1 MPGAGVHW
9 SALQACPHPELRS
22 HRKPR
27 QCARAAIRARAP
39 TPCAVAGAGLQDCAQ
54 RGPGLCGS
62 RMLVS
67 GEAWPLRA
75 SPACRAGAPQ
85 PRPLRPRE
93 EGAPPNATRPHLPE
107 AERRAGC
114 SPEPPCV
121 GAPRPHPTRL
131 GDTRV
136 LRGRPHPLQAR
147 IAWREGSHSPHP
159 ASCGQCQDI
168 TACGPSYRNQGSL
181 PLCGRSVSGKRE
193 PRFTSCRCSGLRFPC
208 EDPRSSRAGGC
219 ECLGP
224 SLWPQESTCPFPR
237 AVAQARPAGAQAWLG
252 TWGGPPPSTWSG
264 LFRGLLPT
272 GRMCLG
278 RWPGQP
284 RAGLHRRSAVEFWR
298 GQMETGTGLA

>member
-93 EGAPPNATRPHLPE
+93 EGAPPAPTRPRLRGGLAAGQSHPVSGHP
-107 AERRAGC
+107 AHPAPTPPGWGTRGSSVAAPISCRPGSRGERA
-114 SPEPPCV
+114 
-121 GAPRPHPTRL
+121 ATAPTRL
-131 GDTRV
+131 PVVNVRTSQPVGGLT
-136 LRGRPHPLQAR
+136 
-147 IAWREGSHSPHP
+147 
-159 ASCGQCQDI
+159 
-168 TACGPSYRNQGSL
+168 SYRNQGSL

-193 PRFTSCRCSGLRFPC
+193 PRFTSCRWSPFPM
-208 EDPRSSRAGGC
+208 RG
-219 ECLGP
+219 
-224 SLWPQESTCPFPR
+224 PQELSC
-237 AVAQARPAGAQAWLG
+237 WL
-252 TWGGPPPSTWSG
+252 
-264 LFRGLLPT
+264 L
-272 GRMCLG
+272 
-278 RWPGQP
+278 
-284 RAGLHRRSAVEFWR
+284 
-298 GQMETGTGLA
+298 